1 MESSPVSLAAGAGA
15 PAPAPVPRAA
25 PSGQAAPP
33 VELRPVPEQGPSDA
47 EFLASQAIGQAT
59 PPGPALRETYARFS
73 VDPHTYEVRVDIIDA
88 ANKEVIR
95 TIPGDDL
102 RRMAREYRA
111 SNGFVLDST
120 A

>member
-1 MESSPVSLAAGAGA
+1 VESSAVSLASGAGA
-15 PAPAPVPRAA
+15 SAPTPGRRAVPAGQSAPPPAPNPAPEHA
-25 PSGQAAPP
+25 
-33 VELRPVPEQGPSDA
+33 PSDA

-59 PPGPALRETYARFS
+59 ASGPAMRETYARFS
-73 VDPHTYEVRVDIIDA
+73 VDPHTHEVRVDIIDA

-102 RRMAREYRA
+102 RQMAREYRA

>member
-1 MESSPVSLAAGAGA
+1 VESSAISLVSGAGA
-15 PAPAPVPRAA
+15 HAPVPGTRAA
-25 PSGQAAPP
+25 PPGQATPPAHPSPAP
-33 VELRPVPEQGPSDA
+33 EHGPSDA

-59 PPGPALRETYARFS
+59 ASGPALRETYARFS
-73 VDPHTYEVRVDIIDA
+73 VDPDTNEVRVDIIDA
-88 ANKEVIR
+88 ANKQVIR